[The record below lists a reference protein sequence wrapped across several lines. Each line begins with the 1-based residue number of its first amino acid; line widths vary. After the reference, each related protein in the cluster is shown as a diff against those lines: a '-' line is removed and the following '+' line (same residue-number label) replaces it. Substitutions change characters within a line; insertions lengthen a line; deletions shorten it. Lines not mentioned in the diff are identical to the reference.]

1 MTEIAE
7 SQPIP
12 DSSVVQPMISLE
24 REEVDWNSAI
34 RNKFLKKSGEHLI
47 EIGITGSGKTQGLYH
62 LLNGILDVNPNECIL
77 WIVCGK
83 SAEELK
89 LLQFKECKFLFPKNR
104 ELHITLHQEVKDYTF
119 YAFNSIPD
127 IFRNIDRN
135 RINILCLAP
144 FFQDPME
151 YALVITEFFRTL
163 IVMAKSGKLVTPMAI
178 FLDEFQMVA
187 PARGQA
193 LNEEHAMGGRW
204 MQRNIDQL
212 RSIGVRIVGAAQSW
226 KKVLTGVRTSFGC
239 IMIRQGSE
247 FTANEMKRL
256 SSVNEKWQA
265 LRKNEMVMAFRNR
278 FYSDVI
284 ALPTYGD
291 GLDVGDVVYID
302 HTNRQQLNEENID
315 NMLDAAMKKPEKKA
329 EEEEAG
335 EG

>member
-7 SQPIP
+7 SQTAA
-12 DSSVVQPMISLE
+12 DSPAAQPMISLE
-24 REEVDWNSAI
+24 REEVDWDSAI

-178 FLDEFQMVA
+178 FLDEFQM
-187 PARGQA
+187 
-193 LNEEHAMGGRW
+193 
-204 MQRNIDQL
+204 
-212 RSIGVRIVGAAQSW
+212 
-226 KKVLTGVRTSFGC
+226 
-239 IMIRQGSE
+239 
-247 FTANEMKRL
+247 RL
-256 SSVNEKWQA
+256 
-265 LRKNEMVMAFRNR
+265 
-278 FYSDVI
+278 
-284 ALPTYGD
+284 
-291 GLDVGDVVYID
+291 
-302 HTNRQQLNEENID
+302 
-315 NMLDAAMKKPEKKA
+315 
-329 EEEEAG
+329 
-335 EG
+335 